1 MASLPAHARV
11 FQAFDSGGLKTIHIK
26 SKTRD
31 HNDQHEAN
39 CSSRMR
45 RAVVNSCTSP

>member
-1 MASLPAHARV
+1 MSSLPAHARV
-11 FQAFDSGGLKTIHIK
+11 FQAFDSGGLKTIHIE

-39 CSSRMR
+39 SRGT
-45 RAVVNSCTSP
+45 TSNLITD